1 MSADG
6 LLDGRVAV
14 VMGGGGGMGLAS
26 VSGLLAEGASVLLG
40 DFDVEV
46 GQAATDELAETFG
59 DKVIFQQVDVTH
71 TDQIDVAIQRVVDIW
86 GGIDVLVNVVGINIS
101 KPIEEITNED
111 FQKVAETDLRGT
123 FAAIRAVVPVMK
135 ERGGGSIVSIGSVH
149 GEVGYGDHHLYTM
162 AKAGINGMTKE
173 LAFTYG
179 PDRIRLN
186 VVSPGYITPP
196 HTPEKIAKKLKP
208 EALEEFWR
216 EWAPLYPIGDAFTQP
231 LRYACN
237 PEDVAN
243 VVVFLASDKSRF
255 VTGDVIHVDGGLIAS
270 FFRYAGRPDY
280 VKAAKETQAR
290 WDEWYEAN
298 KLEEE

>member
-6 LLDGRVAV
+6 LLDGRIAV

-123 FAAIRAVVPVMK
+123 FAAIRAVVPM
-135 ERGGGSIVSIGSVH
+135 
-149 GEVGYGDHHLYTM
+149 
-162 AKAGINGMTKE
+162 
-173 LAFTYG
+173 
-179 PDRIRLN
+179 
-186 VVSPGYITPP
+186 
-196 HTPEKIAKKLKP
+196 
-208 EALEEFWR
+208 
-216 EWAPLYPIGDAFTQP
+216 
-231 LRYACN
+231 
-237 PEDVAN
+237 
-243 VVVFLASDKSRF
+243 
-255 VTGDVIHVDGGLIAS
+255 
-270 FFRYAGRPDY
+270 
-280 VKAAKETQAR
+280 
-290 WDEWYEAN
+290 
-298 KLEEE
+298 